1 MRNLIRQP
9 LVHFFV
15 LGALLFVLF
24 DVVND
29 DAGGA
34 PGEIVVDANR
44 IEALVSRFERTWQRP
59 PSLEERKGL
68 IDSWVQEEML
78 YREGLALG
86 LDRDDPVVRRRMAQ
100 KVDFMIDSGSRAP
113 DEDELAAWFEAHAE
127 NYRVPPRY
135 AFEQV
140 FFSPE
145 RHDDL
150 AATVRQALAA
160 LDAGVEAPE
169 GDAMLLPGRVEL
181 ASVPQISRIFGSDFV
196 AELEA
201 QPVDRWAGPVRSSYG
216 LHLVRIEQKM
226 PAHLPPLDEVRSAV
240 ERDWLQSQSEQAK
253 ARFFQALRERYDVR
267 IDTGAQVAS
276 ATAAD

>member
-9 LVHFFV
+9 LIHFFV
-15 LGALLFVLF
+15 LGAVLFVLF

-29 DAGGA
+29 DAGA
-34 PGEIVVDANR
+34 VPGEIVVDANR

>member
-15 LGALLFVLF
+15 LGAVLFVLF
-24 DVVND
+24 GVVND
-29 DAGGA
+29 DTGNA

-44 IEALVSRFERTWQRP
+44 IEALVVRFERTWQRP
-59 PSLEERKGL
+59 PTQQELEGL
-68 IDSWVQEEML
+68 VDGWVREEIL

-113 DEDELAAWFEAHAE
+113 EEEELAEWFEARAE
-127 NYRVPPRY
+127 DYRVPPQY

-150 AATVRQALAA
+150 AAAVRQALAA
-160 LDAGVEAPE
+160 LDAGVAAPE
-169 GDAMLLPGRVEL
+169 SDPTLLPGRVDL
-181 ASVPQISRIFGSDFV
+181 TGVPQISRIFGADF
-196 AELEA
+196 ADGLAA
-201 QPVDRWAGPVRSSYG
+201 QPVERWAGPVHSSYG
-216 LHLVRIEQKM
+216 LHLVRIDEKV
-226 PAHLPPLDEVRSAV
+226 PAYVPTLDDVRAAV
-240 ERDWLQSQSEQAK
+240 ERDWLQSKSEQAK
-253 ARFFQALRERYDVR
+253 ARFLQALLERYEVR
-267 IDTGAQVAS
+267 IETDAQMAS
-276 ATAAD
+276 AAAAD

>member
-1 MRNLIRQP
+1 
-9 LVHFFV
+9 V
-15 LGALLFVLF
+15 LA
-24 DVVND
+24 
-29 DAGGA
+29 A
-34 PGEIVVDANR
+34 
-44 IEALVSRFERTWQRP
+44 RFERTWQRP

-68 IDSWVQEEML
+68 IDNWVQEEML

-86 LDRDDPVVRRRMAQ
+86 LDRDDPVVRWRMAQ

-113 DEDELAAWFEAHAE
+113 EEHELAAWFEAHAE
-127 NYRVPPRY
+127 DYRVPPRY
-135 AFEQV
+135 AFEQI

-150 AATVRQALAA
+150 PATVRQALAA
-160 LDAGVEAPE
+160 LDAGVETLE
-169 GDAMLLPGRVEL
+169 GDATLLPGRFEL

-226 PAHLPPLDEVRSAV
+226 PGHLPPLDEVRSAV

-253 ARFFQALRERYDVR
+253 ARFFQALLERYEVR
-267 IDTGAQVAS
+267 IETDPQVAS